1 MYIDYTQLIA
11 EILLK
16 YGWVP
21 PVIVGLTQWVKSLL
35 ASKLTLSERDVLLP
49 AVALVVCFGAVYG
62 ARWIPPGELKYAIA
76 FITLWLTT
84 SGLVKW
90 DSERRKKETID
101 VDKL

>member
-49 AVALVVCFGAVYG
+49 ADALVV
-62 ARWIPPGELKYAIA
+62 
-76 FITLWLTT
+76 
-84 SGLVKW
+84 
-90 DSERRKKETID
+90 
-101 VDKL
+101 